1 MKKYSLIDTI
11 SGEWYGDYSTLEDT
25 IDTVMCLKER
35 EYCIYFDYTTLVMT
49 VDELKKEIKRRWDE
63 YETSEG
69 EI

>member
-25 IDTVMCLKER
+25 IDAVMCLKER

-49 VDELKKEIKRRWDE
+49 VDELKKEIKRKWDE
-63 YETSEG
+63 YEKKG
-69 EI
+69 D